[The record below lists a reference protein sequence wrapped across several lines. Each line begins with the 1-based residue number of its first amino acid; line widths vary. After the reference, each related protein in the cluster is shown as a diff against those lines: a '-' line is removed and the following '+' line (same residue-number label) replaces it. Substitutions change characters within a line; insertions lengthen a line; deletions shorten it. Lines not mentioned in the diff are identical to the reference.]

1 MSHAFVL
8 VSYSKKAD
16 AIQRPQYPLISFS
29 NGGKNVPLAS
39 PSVCSTSDYALGV
52 MLQSQA
58 SQLTRSRGR
67 VLTNISRCPRA
78 EGRRVNN
85 QLLVTNAKMPISKF
99 HRVGYSGVLV
109 IAASTFSHT
118 GGYSWH
124 VWLGNRE

>member
-1 MSHAFVL
+1 MAVE
-8 VSYSKKAD
+8 
-16 AIQRPQYPLISFS
+16 
-29 NGGKNVPLAS
+29 NVPLAS

-52 MLQSQA
+52 MLQNQA